1 MVGMSEE
8 SIKSRIISFRLSDN
22 EYLIVQDISRK
33 QGFASV
39 SLFARS
45 ATLASCDS
53 SELVHSPVD
62 MEIAGLWRR
71 IEVLTATLEKIAAQ
85 AGVLFTPLNAA

>member
-1 MVGMSEE
+1 MVSMPEDP
-8 SIKSRIISFRLSDN
+8 IKSRIISFRLSDN

-45 ATLASCDS
+45 ATIASCNS
-53 SELVHSPVD
+53 SELVHSPLDV
-62 MEIAGLWRR
+62 EIAGLWRR
-71 IEVLTATLEKIAAQ
+71 IEALTAALEKIAAQ